1 MHPIFLSVGKFA
13 NFVPGIFRGWPGK
26 TPKYSL
32 LVLFEGSGRGTPRG
46 PENPGDPRVH
56 KIFRGKKWP
65 KKWSKNDPKYLLLV
79 LFEAKK
85 DVFFDLKFLRE
96 EIFRREKRVKF
107 GAKNPLFLPRKTRM
121 KQH

>member
-1 MHPIFLSVGKFA
+1 VHPIFLSVGKFA

-32 LVLFEGSGRGTPRG
+32 LVLFEVSGRRTPRG

-65 KKWSKNDPKYLLLV
+65 KKWPKNDPKYLLLV

-107 GAKNPLFLPRKTRM
+107 GVKNPLFLPRKTHM

>member
-1 MHPIFLSVGKFA
+1 M
-13 NFVPGIFRGWPGK
+13 
-26 TPKYSL
+26 T
-32 LVLFEGSGRGTPRG
+32 
-46 PENPGDPRVH
+46 
-56 KIFRGKKWP
+56 KKWP
-65 KKWSKNDPKYLLLV
+65 KNDPKYLLLV

-107 GAKNPLFLPRKTRM
+107 GVKNPLFLPWKTHM